1 MRLLLPAAL
10 CSAVL
15 IAGPALAKD
24 SPVRELRAFPPSI
37 RLDDARD
44 FQGFVIQAVMEDGS
58 TRDVTSEIKSEIGS
72 QARLDGP
79 ALRPVSDGTTNLKV
93 TWQGKSL
100 IVPVEVLKAA
110 TTPEISFR
118 MHVVPVLTKAG
129 CNSGRCH
136 GAARGKDGF
145 RLSLFG
151 YDPEGDFFRLTEEL
165 PGRRINLARPESSL
179 LVRKSLGEV
188 AHTGGELFGRDS
200 DSYRTLLEWIS
211 AGTPRDGD
219 KVPEPVGLE
228 ILPPGGVMVGEGT
241 TQQLTVRAKYS
252 DGTDRDVTH
261 LAIYLSNNDNS
272 AKVSDAGLI
281 TAGKRGESFVMARFG
296 TFTVGTPL
304 IILPAGLEHQFPEVP
319 ENNKFDTLVNNR
331 LRALKITPSEL
342 CSDEAFLRR
351 VYIDLVGI
359 LPTRA
364 EFETFVADRDPQKRS
379 KLIDQLLDR
388 EEFSDLWTMKLGEQ
402 VRLRTANQVSFKA
415 LHSYHAWLKERLRK
429 NTPLNEIVRELLS
442 ATGSTFETPPTNFYQ
457 IESNK
462 QKLAENV
469 AQTFLGMRIQCAQ
482 CHNHPFDQ
490 WTMND
495 YYGFLAFFGQIG
507 FKQSTDPREFI
518 IYNTGLGDTRHL
530 VDGRVMR
537 PKYLGGDVPDVEGHD
552 YREVLAKWLASN
564 DNKFFARHFAN
575 LIWAHHFGRGVVDPV
590 DDVRVSNPPSNPE
603 LLDEL
608 ARKFAESGYNLR
620 AMVREICNS
629 RTYQLSTLP
638 NETNR
643 ADERNFSR
651 QQVRRIRAEVL
662 LDGISQ
668 VTETNNRFPRLPTGA
683 RSVQIVDG
691 AVSNYFLDTFGR
703 AKRET
708 VCSCEV
714 NVEPNLSQAFHLLN
728 GENTNGKIATG
739 GLIGKLQDQG
749 WDVSKILDELYIR
762 CLSRVPTDSER
773 SRLVAAVEQAPDK
786 NEVLQDL
793 FWALLNSKEFM
804 FNH

>member
-1 MRLLLPAAL
+1 MRIQFPAAL
-10 CSAVL
+10 ISAAL
-15 IAGPALAKD
+15 FTGPALAVD
-24 SPVRELRAFPPSI
+24 SAVRDLRAFPSAI

-44 FQGFVIQAVMEDGS
+44 HQGFVVQAVMADGS
-58 TRDVTSEIKSEIGS
+58 TRDVTGEVTAEVGAVAK
-72 QARLDGP
+72 LDGP
-79 ALRPVSDGTTNLKV
+79 TLRPVADGSTELKLS
-93 TWQGKSL
+93 WQGKTVSL
-100 IVPVEVLKAA
+100 PVEVLKAT
-110 TTPEISFR
+110 TTPQISFKL
-118 MHVVPVLTKAG
+118 HVIPVLTKAG

-151 YDPEGDFFRLTEEL
+151 YDPDGDFLRLTEEL
-165 PGRRINLARPESSL
+165 PGRRINLSRPEHSL
-179 LVRKSLGEV
+179 LLRKALGEV
-188 AHTGGELFGRDS
+188 AHTGGELFNRES
-200 DSYRTLLEWIS
+200 ESYRTLLEWIS
-211 AGTPRDGD
+211 AGTPKDAD
-219 KVPEPVGLE
+219 KVPEPVALE
-228 ILPPGGVMVGEGT
+228 ILPPDGLMVGEGT

-272 AKVSDAGLI
+272 AKVSDTGLL

-296 TFTVGTPL
+296 TFTVGAPL
-304 IILPAGLEHQFPEVP
+304 IVLPTGLEHKFPDVP
-319 ENNKFDTLVNNR
+319 EFNRIDTLVNNR
-331 LRALKITPSEL
+331 LRALRITPSEL

-351 VYIDLVGI
+351 VSIDLAGL

-364 EFETFVADRDPQKRS
+364 EYERFVADRDPQKRS
-379 KLIDQLLDR
+379 RLIDELLARD
-388 EEFSDLWTMKLGEQ
+388 EFSDLWTMKLGEQ

-415 LHSYHAWLKERLRK
+415 LHSYHAWLKERLKK
-429 NTPLNEIVRELLS
+429 NAPLNEIVRELLS

-518 IYNTGLGDTRHL
+518 IYNTGLGETRHL
-530 VDGRVMR
+530 VDGRVMQ
-537 PKYLGGDVPDVEGHD
+537 PKFLGGAVPDVEGHD
-552 YREVLAKWLASN
+552 YREVLAKWLASP
-564 DNKFFARHFAN
+564 DNKFFARNFAN
-575 LIWAHHFGRGVVDPV
+575 VIWSHHFGRGIVDPV

-608 ARKFAESGYNLR
+608 ARRFTESGYDLR
-620 AMVREICNS
+620 ALVREICNS

-638 NETNR
+638 NDTNR
-643 ADERNFSR
+643 ADEHNFSR

-668 VTETNNRFPRLPTGA
+668 VTETNNRFPRLPVGA

-708 VCSCEV
+708 VCACEV

-739 GLIGKLQDQG
+739 NVTGKLLEQG
-749 WDVSKILDELYIR
+749 WDSSRILDELYIR
-762 CLSRVPTDSER
+762 CLSRVPTESER
-773 SRLVAAVEQAPDK
+773 TRLVVAVEQAPDR
-786 NEVLQDL
+786 NEALQDL